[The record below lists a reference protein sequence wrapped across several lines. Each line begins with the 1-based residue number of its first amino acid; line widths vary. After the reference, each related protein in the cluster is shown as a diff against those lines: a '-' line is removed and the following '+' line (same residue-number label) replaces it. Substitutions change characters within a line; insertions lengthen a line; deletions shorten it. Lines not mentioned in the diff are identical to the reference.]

1 MVNISSLFSGKSFAS
16 GFANTSLMANKPNF
30 ELQFNMLQ
38 NTIIDRLNEKIE
50 AVTADDK
57 LVNTIDPFL
66 VSEQKKLL
74 RFERDIRGFIFQNGR
89 NINATGELVR
99 QLNKMDS
106 ALSSNDTDAFNTAL
120 ESVNSTVSKMTV
132 TNGTTVGIVID
143 DGINAIRRD
152 GLVKFDDSG
161 TPKKA
166 TSFSDF
172 ADTSEAQTAVANALT
187 KAATIGDVTLLKAEG
202 AEVLRQRTSKNLKS
216 TILQIEAVQVAD
228 LAEKTAEI
236 TKLREEYS
244 QLLNAVSLAFDS
256 SQVLSEQLSSALF
269 DPNAV
274 PSGSVVNLFI

>member
-66 VSEQKKLL
+66 VSEQMKLL

-120 ESVNSTVSKMTV
+120 ERVNSTVSKMTV

>member
-1 MVNISSLFSGKSFAS
+1 MVNISSLFSGKSFAN

-50 AVTADDK
+50 AVKADDK

-74 RFERDIRGFIFQNGR
+74 RFESDLRGFIFQNGR

-120 ESVNSTVSKMTV
+120 ERVNSTVSKMTV

-202 AEVLRQRTSKNLKS
+202 AEVLRQRTSKNLTS